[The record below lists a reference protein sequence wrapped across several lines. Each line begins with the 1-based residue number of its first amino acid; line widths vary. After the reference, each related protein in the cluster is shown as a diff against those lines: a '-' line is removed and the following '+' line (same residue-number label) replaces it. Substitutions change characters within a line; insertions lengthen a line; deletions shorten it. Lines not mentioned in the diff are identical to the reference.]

1 MCKKEKCDILL
12 DKHNIHSNASAMEMH
27 TNYYLISIPNNLEF
41 MLKYLTSAIINP
53 NITKKLLND
62 EKEAVRNELNM
73 FINNPSWEMYDKMY
87 KAFYKPSGYR
97 MGADYKHQL
106 ALLDKLNVSD
116 MKRFLN
122 KTRINDC
129 LLFTISGKFDRKLII
144 NFFNSIPRL
153 ITKESCKMK
162 LFKPINHCFSLEK
175 KTIFVKSSKFANTNI
190 LIYFPIYLK
199 QGSVDIIGLK
209 FLQSVLA
216 DGLNSILLKRLR
228 LDLNLVYSLS
238 ISINTDD
245 CGTTLS
251 ISTETIDKNAKK
263 VISEIFRLIKKYKKT
278 LLTKEKIENT
288 KRTWIMS
295 INNIC
300 LTKPQEVS
308 EYYKNQYFWQLNKEK
323 KDIIT
328 IAQLIKHINSLDKY
342 KLKKLI
348 NDFLNVDKCV
358 LTYGAKNKVV

>member
-1 MCKKEKCDILL
+1 M
-12 DKHNIHSNASAMEMH
+12 
-27 TNYYLISIPNNLEF
+27 
-41 MLKYLTSAIINP
+41 
-53 NITKKLLND
+53 
-62 EKEAVRNELNM
+62 
-73 FINNPSWEMYDKMY
+73 
-87 KAFYKPSGYR
+87 
-97 MGADYKHQL
+97 
-106 ALLDKLNVSD
+106 
-116 MKRFLN
+116 
-122 KTRINDC
+122 
-129 LLFTISGKFDRKLII
+129 
-144 NFFNSIPRL
+144 
-153 ITKESCKMK
+153 
-162 LFKPINHCFSLEK
+162 
-175 KTIFVKSSKFANTNI
+175 
-190 LIYFPIYLK
+190 
-199 QGSVDIIGLK
+199 K